1 MTDITPDT
9 LIYVEWGFV
18 KLNATLVFTWV
29 VMIVL
34 ALGSWLVT
42 RRLKIGPPIPPWQN
56 MLETIVSLVRDQI
69 REVTDQEASP
79 YLPFIG
85 TLFLFIAASNL
96 LVILPG
102 FQPPTGSLSTT
113 TALALCVFFAI
124 PIFGIGKR
132 GVIPYL
138 KHYLEPTP
146 FMLPFQIISEI
157 SRTVALAVRL
167 FGNVMS
173 GSLIVA
179 IIFSILPLFVPIIMQ
194 MLGLVI
200 GFIQAYIFAI
210 LAMVYIA
217 SATRVYEEEEEKEE
231 KGQDEQQQPGKAAG

>member
-1 MTDITPDT
+1 MTDLTPDA
-9 LIYVEWGFV
+9 IVYWQWEFV
-18 KLNATLVFTWV
+18 TINATLVFTWV
-29 VMIVL
+29 VMVVL
-34 ALGSWLVT
+34 GLGSWLIT
-42 RRLKIGPPIPPWQN
+42 RNLSVGPSISRWQN

-69 REVTDQEASP
+69 EEVTDQKAGP

-96 LVILPG
+96 LVIIPG

-132 GVIPYL
+132 GVVSYF

-146 FMLPFQIISEI
+146 FMLPFQIMSEI

-167 FGNVMS
+167 FGNIMS
-173 GSLIVA
+173 GSLLVA
-179 IIFSILPLFVPIIMQ
+179 IIFSILPLFIPVLMQ

-200 GFIQAYIFAI
+200 GAIQAYIFSV

-217 SATRVYEEEEEKEE
+217 SATSVYEEQE
-231 KGQDEQQQPGKAAG
+231 KGKVEKQGKGETAG

>member
-1 MTDITPDT
+1 LTDITPDS
-9 LIYVEWGFV
+9 IIFWEWEFIT
-18 KLNATLVFTWV
+18 LNATIVFTWV
-29 VMIVL
+29 VMVVL
-34 ALGSWLVT
+34 ALGSWIIT
-42 RRLKIGPPIPPWQN
+42 RNLSIGPPISRWQT

-69 REVTDQEASP
+69 REVTDQDSGP

-85 TLFLFIAASNL
+85 TLFLFIAVSNL
-96 LVILPG
+96 LVIVPG
-102 FQPPTGSLSTT
+102 FRPPTGSLATT

-124 PIFGIGKR
+124 PIFGIGQR
-132 GVIPYL
+132 GIISYF

-167 FGNVMS
+167 FGNIMS
-173 GSLIVA
+173 GSLLVA
-179 IIFSILPLFVPIIMQ
+179 IIFSILPLFIPIIMQ

-200 GFIQAYIFAI
+200 GAIQAYIFAV

-217 SATRVYEEEEEKEE
+217 SATRVYEEEEEEREGK
-231 KGQDEQQQPGKAAG
+231 QQQGEAPG

>member
-1 MTDITPDT
+1 LTDITPDT
-9 LIYVEWGFV
+9 IIYWQWEFV
-18 KLNATLVFTWV
+18 KINATIVFTWV

-34 ALGSWLVT
+34 IIGSWLVT
-42 RRLKIGPPIPPWQN
+42 RNLSVGPSISRWQN
-56 MLETIVSLVRDQI
+56 MLETIVAVVRDQI
-69 REVTDQEASP
+69 REVTDQKAET

-85 TLFLFIAASNL
+85 TLFLFIAVSNL
-96 LVILPG
+96 LVIIPG

-124 PIFGIGKR
+124 PIFGIGQR
-132 GVIPYL
+132 GVISYF

-167 FGNVMS
+167 FGNIMS

-179 IIFSILPLFVPIIMQ
+179 IIFSILPLFIPIIMQ
-194 MLGLVI
+194 ILGLVI

-210 LAMVYIA
+210 LATVYIA
-217 SATRVYEEEEEKEE
+217 SSTRIYEEEEKEG
-231 KGQDEQQQPGKAAG
+231 KQQQGEVAG